1 MRRQYINIPPHGQ
14 SLESIGINME
24 KDNTIVRSIASVDV
38 RQRSGDGYVNAT
50 QLLKAHFTLTG
61 ETRHIKDWV
70 KTDRAKAYLKVVSKR
85 GGISTFDLIQTKPGK
100 NGGSWIHPD
109 LAVPF
114 ATWLSVEFELQV
126 SDWVQ
131 EWMRTGVNPVQK
143 QLSKSEIIASL
154 LPSEPLEWECRYHPN
169 FWEHL
174 YRLNGFKQG
183 NPACANWINR
193 FVYGYFPQEI
203 RDRLNEIN
211 PLIDGKRKNLQHTHF
226 DGALLK
232 SLEQH
237 LATVNT
243 LMSVSAS
250 AKEFER
256 LMDAKF
262 RGVYQLQIWSKINA

>member
-1 MRRQYINIPPHGQ
+1 M
-14 SLESIGINME
+14 EDSI
-24 KDNTIVRSIASVDV
+24 TIVHSISGIDCS
-38 RQRSGDGYVNAT
+38 QRKSDGYVNAT
-50 QLLKAHFTLTG
+50 QLLKAHKVKTG
-61 ETRHIKDWV
+61 EIKKFGNWLE
-70 KTDRAKAYLKVVSKR
+70 TDRAKAYIDHVSIDV
-85 GGISTFDLIQTKPGK
+85 GILSIDLIESRKGGK
-100 NGGSWIHPD
+100 GGGGGSWIHPD

-126 SDWVQ
+126 SRWVQ
-131 EWMRTGVNPVQK
+131 EWMATGVNPVK
-143 QLSKSEIIASL
+143 SQLSRDEIIASL
-154 LPSEPLEWECRYHPN
+154 LPSEPLDWECRYHPI

-203 RDRLNEIN
+203 RNRLDEIN
-211 PLIDGKRKNLQHTHF
+211 PLIDGRRKNLQHTHF
-226 DGALLK
+226 DGTLLK

-262 RGVYQLQIWSKINA
+262 RGVYQLQVWGVDHG

>member
-24 KDNTIVRSIASVDV
+24 KNNTIVRSIASVEV
-38 RQRSGDGYVNAT
+38 KQRSADGYVNAT
-50 QLLKAHFTLTG
+50 QLLKAHKAKTG
-61 ETRHIKDWV
+61 ENQKISKWLE
-70 KTDRAKAYLKVVSKR
+70 TDRAKAYIQAVSKR
-85 GGISTFDLIQTKPGK
+85 CKKSPFNLIDTKPGK
-100 NGGSWIHPD
+100 GGGSWIHPD

-131 EWMRTGVNPVQK
+131 EWMATGINPIQK
-143 QLSKSEIIASL
+143 QLSKNEIIASL
-154 LPSEPLEWECRYHPN
+154 LPSEPLDWECRYHPT

-203 RDRLNEIN
+203 RNRLDEIN
-211 PLIDGKRKNLQHTHF
+211 PLIDGRRKNLQHTHF

-243 LMSVSAS
+243 LMSVSSS

-262 RGVYQLQIWSKINA
+262 RGVYQLQVWGAGNA